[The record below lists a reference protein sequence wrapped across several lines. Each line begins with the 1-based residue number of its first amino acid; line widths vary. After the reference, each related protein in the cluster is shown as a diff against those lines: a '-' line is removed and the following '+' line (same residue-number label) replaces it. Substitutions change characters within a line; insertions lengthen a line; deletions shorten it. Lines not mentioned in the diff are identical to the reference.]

1 MSLSGL
7 ILSTLSN
14 VGAPVA
20 YHNYTGG
27 GSTYVRF
34 FPMPQTQFSADDD
47 ETYTTHYIQVD
58 IFSPGNYLN
67 LVKETKKLLKQAGFR
82 KNFEDELYEKDTKLY
97 HKVLRFYY
105 ITKSEEEI

>member
-1 MSLSGL
+1 MSLSSL
-7 ILSTLSN
+7 ILLTLAN

-20 YHNYTGG
+20 YYHYTGDE
-27 GSTYVRF
+27 STYVRF
-34 FPMPQTQFSADDD
+34 FPMPQTHFSADDD

-58 IFSPGNYLN
+58 IFSPGYYLN